1 VETRTD
7 QVLVALAFFTAWRSE
22 FDPAIP
28 RERPVPLW
36 TGLLDEI
43 SNEPDETVRRQILI
57 DLTCGTMQLCNVM
70 LDLIAEHAGSSR
82 DEMLTLIARHIQE
95 MSG

>member
-1 VETRTD
+1 VETGID

-28 RERPVPLW
+28 RDCPLPLW

-43 SNEPDETVRRQILI
+43 TNEPDGHQALI
-57 DLTCGTMQLCNVM
+57 DLASGMMQLCNFL
-70 LDLIAEHAGSSR
+70 LDLIAENAGVTR
-82 DEMLTLIARHIQE
+82 HEMLSRIARHIQE
-95 MSG
+95 ASG